1 MLMDWETANRT
12 PWGTMILVGGGLA
25 LSVQIMSS
33 GLSEW
38 IGDSLALLGGL
49 PVWLLIPA
57 VVLLMLI
64 LTEFTSSMAS
74 ITAFV
79 PLVAGVAVALG
90 QDPVVIAIMVTQAC
104 QSAFMLPVASIP
116 NAIAYG
122 TGSVN
127 IQQMIR
133 TGLVFNGLGLVLV
146 SAGGLFL
153 LPNILA

>member
-1 MLMDWETANRT
+1 
-12 PWGTMILVGGGLA
+12 
-25 LSVQIMSS
+25 LSAQIMSS

-38 IGDSLALLGGL
+38 IGDSLVLLGGL

-79 PLVAGVAVALG
+79 PLVAGVAVALA

-133 TGLVFNGLGLVLV
+133 TGLVFNGLGWRSYPLVGCSYCRIFWCRPTYCPTTRRV
-146 SAGGLFL
+146 RWSH
-153 LPNILA
+153 